1 MPINIPKDVRN
12 VDGTRE
18 ENKGMRRFVHVL
30 IVGLFA
36 LIIILPSITYAEEG
50 SSVAKPNVYKM
61 VALGD
66 SISVGYEK
74 GMTEKSVPYG
84 YVDRIY
90 EQALFRGRAQLA
102 NYAILGLTTPGL
114 TKLLEGAQAGQSLTA
129 DDLQDYSGFPDPRTK
144 MQADS
149 VAAQAPKI
157 APALAEANLVVLT
170 VGGND
175 FGSFIKKMMDANAD
189 AKTVMQTEFEPTMNN
204 YTANVDTLMRKLHEM
219 APNAEIVLSDQY
231 LPLME
236 EHTLY
241 EDLLVNVGKLSAA
254 LDELAKKLNA
264 DGIPLRIAH
273 VGDKFAH
280 KVKTYTYVT
289 KLSVDNHPRQAGY
302 EAIAKAYV
310 EAIADWKTYLVPEP
324 KPKGVTLSV
333 IVNGQELPYKPI
345 AKNNTNFLPVGDLT
359 IAVGADKQWDPKTKT
374 VTVSK
379 NGHVVKI
386 TIGAADYYVDGV
398 KRKLD
403 APPAFI
409 QKFGKEDKTYIPIQV
424 IVKALDFDLVYRN
437 KIQTAFI
444 NS

>member
-12 VDGTRE
+12 VNGTRE
-18 ENKGMRRFVHVL
+18 KNKGMKRFVHVL
-30 IVGLFA
+30 IVSFFA
-36 LIIILPSITYAEEG
+36 LIVTLPSITYANEG
-50 SSVAKPNVYKM
+50 ASVAKPDVYNI

-84 YVDRIY
+84 YVDRVY

-144 MQADS
+144 KQADS
-149 VAAQAPKI
+149 VAAKAAEI
-157 APALAEANLVVLT
+157 APALADADLVVLT

-175 FGSFIKKMMDANAD
+175 FGGFIKKMFDDGSD
-189 AKTVMQTEFEPTMNN
+189 AKTVMQTEFDANMNN
-204 YTANVDTLMRKLHEM
+204 YTANVDTLMRKVHEM
-219 APNAEIVLSDQY
+219 APNADIVLADQY
-231 LPLME
+231 LPFLE
-236 EHTLY
+236 LHPLY
-241 EDLLVNVGKLSAA
+241 KDLLASVYKLSAA
-254 LDELAKKLNA
+254 LDELATKLNA

-273 VGDKFAH
+273 VAEKFAY
-280 KVKTYTYVT
+280 KVKDFTTFNAIEP
-289 KLSVDNHPRQAGY
+289 DNHPTQAGY
-302 EAIAKAYV
+302 EAMAQAYV
-310 EAIADWKTYLVPEP
+310 EVIGDWKTYLEPQP

-345 AKNNTNFLPVGDLT
+345 NKKNINFLPIGDLAT
-359 IAVGADKQWDPKTKT
+359 AVQAEREWDKATKT
-374 VTVSK
+374 VTLSK
-379 NGHVVKI
+379 NNHVVKM
-386 TIGAADYYVDGV
+386 TIGADHMYVDGV
-398 KRKLD
+398 RVKLD
-403 APPAFI
+403 TPPAFI
-409 QKFGKEDKTYIPIQV
+409 QVFGKEGKTYVPIAV

-437 KIQTAFI
+437 SIQTAFI

>member
-1 MPINIPKDVRN
+1 MKH
-12 VDGTRE
+12 
-18 ENKGMRRFVHVL
+18 FVHVL
-30 IVGLFA
+30 IVSLFA
-36 LIIILPSITYAEEG
+36 LIVTLPSNTFAEG
-50 SSVAKPNVYKM
+50 GPSVAKPDVYKI

-114 TKLLEGAQAGQSLTA
+114 TKLLEGAQAGKPLTA

-144 MQADS
+144 KQADS
-149 VAAQAPKI
+149 VAAKAPEI
-157 APALAEANLVVLT
+157 APALADANLVILT

-175 FGSFIKKMMDANAD
+175 FGTFIKKMMDADAD

-236 EHTLY
+236 EHLLY
-241 EDLLVNVGKLSAA
+241 EDLLVNVGKLATA
-254 LDELAKKLNA
+254 LDDLAKKLNA

-280 KVKTYTYVT
+280 KVKTFTYVT
-289 KLSVDNHPRQAGY
+289 TLSVDNHPRQAGY

-310 EAIADWKTYLVPEP
+310 EVIADWNTYLAPQP
-324 KPKGVTLSV
+324 KPEGVTLSV
-333 IVNGQELPYKPI
+333 IVNGQELPY
-345 AKNNTNFLPVGDLT
+345 
-359 IAVGADKQWDPKTKT
+359 
-374 VTVSK
+374 
-379 NGHVVKI
+379 
-386 TIGAADYYVDGV
+386 
-398 KRKLD
+398 
-403 APPAFI
+403 
-409 QKFGKEDKTYIPIQV
+409 
-424 IVKALDFDLVYRN
+424 
-437 KIQTAFI
+437 
-444 NS
+444 

>member
-1 MPINIPKDVRN
+1 MK
-12 VDGTRE
+12 
-18 ENKGMRRFVHVL
+18 RFVHVL
-30 IVGLFA
+30 IVSFFA
-36 LIIILPSITYAEEG
+36 LIVILPSITYANEG
-50 SSVAKPNVYKM
+50 TSVAKPDVYNI

-114 TKLLEGAQAGQSLTA
+114 TKLLEGAQAGKSLTA

-144 MQADS
+144 KQADS
-149 VAAQAPKI
+149 VAAKAADI
-157 APALAEANLVVLT
+157 APALAEADLVVLT

-175 FGSFIKKMMDANAD
+175 FGSFIKMMMDKDAD
-189 AKTVMQTEFEPTMNN
+189 AKKVMETEFEPTMNN
-204 YTANVDTLMRKLHEM
+204 YTANVDTLMRKLHEL
-219 APNAEIVLSDQY
+219 APNAEIVLADQY

-236 EHTLY
+236 EHILY
-241 EDLLVNVGKLSAA
+241 EDLLVNVGKLATA
-254 LDELAKKLNA
+254 LDDLAEKLNE

-280 KVKTYTYVT
+280 KVKSFTYVT
-289 KLSVDNHPRQAGY
+289 KLSIDNHPRQAGY

-310 EAIADWKTYLVPEP
+310 EVIADWKSYLVPEP

-345 AKNNTNFLPVGDLT
+345 NKNNTNFLPVGDLT
-359 IAVGADKQWDPKTKT
+359 TAVQAGKQWDPKTKT
-374 VTVSK
+374 VTVTK

-386 TIGAADYYVDGV
+386 TVGAADYYVDGV

-403 APPAFI
+403 SPPAFI

-437 KIQTAFI
+437 SIQTAFI